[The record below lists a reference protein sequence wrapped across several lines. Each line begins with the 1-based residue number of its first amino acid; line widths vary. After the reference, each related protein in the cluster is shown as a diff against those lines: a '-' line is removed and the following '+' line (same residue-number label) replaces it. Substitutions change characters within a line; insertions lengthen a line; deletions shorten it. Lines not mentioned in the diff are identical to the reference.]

1 MLRKLLFFIAL
12 PILLMA
18 ACHSNSSDIEATKK
32 TDSVSFVKN
41 IFTDQMGGRFF
52 LVGDFDGNG
61 IKDTLFES
69 YISSITNKE
78 SYKHYYFE
86 ETDKDNKKIISM
98 HPLCRLYSNQPTI
111 DSLLVSKQY
120 DQSGIFLI
128 ENLGNITG
136 DAGDEIGFIIDN
148 ADLSLVNTYFIY
160 TYSSAS
166 HAWKMLY
173 SFPIN
178 EMKSF
183 DEENLINDTFI
194 VKKDGPNTIV
204 YKYVNDNDII
214 SDGRKVLE

>member
-1 MLRKLLFFIAL
+1 MLRKFLFFIAL
-12 PILLMA
+12 PILLMT
-18 ACHSNSSDIEATKK
+18 ACHSNSSENEATRKN
-32 TDSVSFVKN
+32 DSVSLAKN
-41 IFTDQMGGRFF
+41 VFTDQMGGRFF
-52 LVGDFDGNG
+52 LTGDFDGNG

-69 YISSITNKE
+69 YISLISKQE

-98 HPLCRLYSNQPTI
+98 HPLCRLYSHQSAI
-111 DSLLVSKQY
+111 DSLLISNQY

-160 TYSSAS
+160 TYSN
-166 HAWKMLY
+166 HQWKLLY
-173 SFPIN
+173 RFPIN

-183 DEENLINDTFI
+183 DDENLINDTFL
-194 VKKDGPNTIV
+194 VRKAGPNTIV

-214 SDGRKVLE
+214 ADGRKVLE